1 MSTDAP
7 HDLQEAPRAEESL
20 EQVRLIGTGELG
32 ESFEVLRMR
41 LAEGDSTEASG
52 ELPRPERFVL
62 KKLTF
67 ARVRDPD
74 EFARH
79 FDSLTRLDH
88 RNLARYHEIFRG
100 EQVTRLMRDYVD
112 GMPLDAYLL
121 RPITEAEQAILSA
134 STSADTSAELA
145 ASSPDEDDLPTIE
158 LPSRPDDEN
167 DPPVGLEES
176 SSASEDDNALPHDVT
191 ADRPNTLEIP
201 ESLLEDSEAADRAL
215 DLIILR
221 IQAIGPQIVAALEY
235 LHRFRKVHGGLKP
248 TNILI
253 TDAGQVRL
261 TDFGLYP
268 HLDRPGSGDLRSC
281 YSAPELR
288 RGEFSP
294 AADLYALGVILFEA
308 LAGQPFDACQRLV
321 EREESAR
328 PRRERIFLSEV
339 APHCPAAWVNLIH
352 GLLASEPSRRPSL
365 NDVLDLLSTD
375 ENRSVTIP
383 ATVVEDR
390 EVLYGRRELFD
401 QLTARASLCAQER
414 RLGLSVVEGPQG
426 TGKTALIDALAH
438 WASQLGWIVL
448 RGRCFHRD
456 TSTYQGWD
464 EIADQLATIIARLP
478 DKTRQR
484 METARQQAARIFPAL
499 HERRESDSEVGRRS
513 AIDALRRVLVELSE
527 QRPVLI
533 ALEDTHFAGLDTA
546 ALLADLT
553 NDPRGMRVFM
563 VTSILTD
570 AREEHANHPFFSELA
585 TSPITLD
592 RVEIHGFSKEEARE
606 YVLANAANL
615 SLRSKQLILRRGNL
629 HPRLIDELIYEFEQ
643 APAQASDELDADEP
657 VAVDELLT
665 TFMRRRVS
673 QLTRAE
679 RLGLQ
684 LLAVA
689 SSPLTT
695 HTLGLAMGRELG
707 ASALSAQGGEAV
719 METLLLRRL
728 ARQSRARIGEERDAT
743 FAIIHDRAR
752 NFVLDELGRDHH
764 ARLCGLIAD
773 ALRDAK
779 TGSDARRLNYLRRA
793 GRQREAVEVAFKVA
807 RSAQSRFAW
816 ERALELWQLINAHE
830 PDDSPRRDEIHRAL
844 FEAAIALARTDQARD
859 HLRALLAT
867 DSVDERLAL
876 RRQWM
881 EALLASGHPDEAID
895 TLDDALQEVGSAYR
909 RGRLRA
915 GLRAWRR
922 RLAVGLARWSD
933 ATAVARDQRPA
944 ERTCETARLLWRASE
959 ASHLLLSARH
969 DRLTTHFARLAT
981 LHNFGPWLARDR
993 LQMVSTPRL
1002 PLMIDP
1008 AAPVD
1013 RWLQQ
1018 SLTLSERFDDP
1029 GCRARALELQ
1039 GLLAAHRGRWSEAR
1053 ELLHQSI
1060 DTLQKVGVDDAI
1072 FATRWLSH
1080 ITRVGLELGQ
1090 LAEVTPV
1097 VDNLTHRLRRDRA
1110 ASAHIALCRAD
1121 LLLARGDIEQAALAL
1136 GPATEL
1142 AERTPNSLLFLEVTS
1157 RRATIDL
1164 ALGRP
1169 ELVIAH
1175 LDLLRDQ
1182 VFDRDFL
1189 SLPHVEFALNRILAR
1204 ALASQAERQR
1214 TLQQDTLAATL
1225 HRLARVIRRLARHE
1239 DHLGRSEQAALL
1251 RLRARLALLREHH
1264 SRAARLARQAIDLCA
1279 SSQSVLSQT
1288 LNQEALGLILAR
1300 QERPE
1305 ARQILES
1312 ARALAAT
1319 HNFYLPLVL
1328 EGWPV
1333 PRAHAALKADPA

>member
-1 MSTDAP
+1 MNTDAP
-7 HDLQEAPRAEESL
+7 HELQEAPRADESL

-41 LAEGDSTEASG
+41 LAEGEPTEVSG
-52 ELPRPERFVL
+52 EIPRPERFVL

-67 ARVRDPD
+67 ARIRDPD

-121 RPITEAEQAILSA
+121 RPITDAEQVILSA
-134 STSADTSAELA
+134 SSSPETPA
-145 ASSPDEDDLPTIE
+145 ASHHEDDLPTIE
-158 LPSRPDDEN
+158 LPASLD
-167 DPPVGLEES
+167 EES
-176 SSASEDDNALPHDVT
+176 DLPTESEEPSSRDTDAVPEALAT
-191 ADRPNTLEIP
+191 DRPNTLEIP
-201 ESLLEDSEAADRAL
+201 ESLLEDSEAADRTL

-253 TDAGQVRL
+253 NEAGQVRL
-261 TDFGLYP
+261 TDFGLHP
-268 HLDRPGSGDLRSC
+268 HLERPGSGDLRAC

-288 RGEFSP
+288 RGDFSP

-308 LAGQPFDACQRLV
+308 LAGKPFDACQRLV
-321 EREESAR
+321 EREEGAR
-328 PRRERIFLSEV
+328 PRLERIFLSEV

-352 GLLASEPSRRPSL
+352 GLLASDPQRRPSL
-365 NDVLDLLSTD
+365 NDVLDLLSTG

-390 EVLYGRRELFD
+390 EVLYGRREIFD
-401 QLTARASLCAQER
+401 QLTTRASLCAQER

-464 EIADQLATIIARLP
+464 EIAEQLATIIARLP
-478 DKTRQR
+478 EKSRQR
-484 METARQQAARIFPAL
+484 METARYQAARIFPAL
-499 HERRESDSEVGRRS
+499 HERRESDCAVGRRS

-563 VTSILTD
+563 LTSILTD
-570 AREEHANHPFFSELA
+570 PRKDHDTPPFFGELA
-585 TSPITLD
+585 TSPITLH
-592 RVEIHGFSKEEARE
+592 RVEVHGFSKEEARE

-643 APAQASDELDADEP
+643 APTQASEELDADEAM
-657 VAVDELLT
+657 AVDELLT
-665 TFMRRRVS
+665 AFIRRRVA
-673 QLTRAE
+673 QLTRPE

-695 HTLGLAMGRELG
+695 QTLGLAMGRELG
-707 ASALSAQGGEAV
+707 ASAMSAQGGEAV
-719 METLLLRRL
+719 IETLLHRRL
-728 ARQSRARIGEERDAT
+728 ARQSRARAGEGHDAT
-743 FAIIHDRAR
+743 YAIIHDRAR
-752 NFVLDELGRDHH
+752 NVLLNELGRDHH

-773 ALRDAK
+773 ALRESK

-793 GRQREAVEVAFKVA
+793 GRQREAVEVAFRVA
-807 RSAQSRFAW
+807 HSAQNRFAW
-816 ERALELWQLINAHE
+816 DRALELWQVINAHE
-830 PDDSPRRDEIHRAL
+830 PEDSPRRNEIHRAL
-844 FEAAIALARTDQARD
+844 FEAAVALARTDQARN
-859 HLRALLAT
+859 HLHALLAT
-867 DSVDERLAL
+867 DSIEDRLAI

-933 ATAVARDQRPA
+933 ATAVARDQRPPA
-944 ERTCETARLLWRASE
+944 RTFETARLLWRASE
-959 ASHLLLSARH
+959 ASHLLQSARR

-981 LHNFGPWLARDR
+981 VHNYGPWLARDR
-993 LQMVSTPRL
+993 LQMVSAPHL
-1002 PLMIDP
+1002 PLMVDP

-1018 SLTLSERFDDP
+1018 SLTLAERFDDP

-1039 GLLAAHRGRWSEAR
+1039 GLLAAHRGRWSDAR

-1060 DTLQKVGVDDAI
+1060 DTLQHVGIDDAI

-1080 ITRVGLELGQ
+1080 ITRVALELGQ
-1090 LAEVTPV
+1090 ISDVMPI
-1097 VDNLTHRLRRDRA
+1097 VDNLAHRLRRDRA
-1110 ASAHIALCRAD
+1110 ASAHIALCRVD
-1121 LLLARGDIEQAALAL
+1121 LLVARGDIEQAALAL
-1136 GPATEL
+1136 SPASEL

-1189 SLPHVEFALNRILAR
+1189 ALPHVEFALNRALAR

-1214 TLQQDTLAATL
+1214 TLQQETLTATL

-1239 DHLGRSEQAALL
+1239 QHLGLSERAAWL

-1264 SRAARLARQAIDLCA
+1264 SRAARFVRQAIDLCA
-1279 SSQSVLSQT
+1279 PSQSVLSQT
-1288 LNQEALGLILAR
+1288 LNQEALGLILTR

-1319 HNFYLPLVL
+1319 HAFYLPLVL

-1333 PRAHAALKADPA
+1333 PRAHAVLKADTA

>member
-7 HDLQEAPRAEESL
+7 HDLQDAPRTDESL

-41 LAEGDSTEASG
+41 LAEGESAEVSG
-52 ELPRPERFVL
+52 EMPRPERFVL

-88 RNLARYHEIFRG
+88 PNLARYREIFRG

-134 STSADTSAELA
+134 STSPDASTEAPA
-145 ASSPDEDDLPTIE
+145 AALDEDDLPTIE
-158 LPSRPDDEN
+158 LPSTLDEDDL
-167 DPPVGLEES
+167 PPALDEPSSEGEES
-176 SSASEDDNALPHDVT
+176 VPEEIA

-253 TDAGQVRL
+253 NDAGQVRL
-261 TDFGLYP
+261 TDFGLHP
-268 HLDRPGSGDLRSC
+268 HLERPGSGDLRSC

-294 AADLYALGVILFEA
+294 AADLYALGVIFFEA
-308 LAGQPFDACQRLV
+308 LAGKPFDACQRV
-321 EREESAR
+321 IEGDEGPR

-352 GLLASEPSRRPSL
+352 GLLASEPQRRPSL
-365 NDVLDLLSTD
+365 NEVLDLLSTD

-390 EVLYGRRELFD
+390 EVLYGRREIFD
-401 QLTARASLCAQER
+401 QLTERASLCAQER

-456 TSTYQGWD
+456 TGAYQGWD
-464 EIADQLATIIARLP
+464 EIAEQLAGIIARLP
-478 DKTRQR
+478 EKSRQR
-484 METARQQAARIFPAL
+484 METARLQAARIFPAL
-499 HERRESDSEVGRRS
+499 YDRGEACPEVGRRS

-533 ALEDTHFAGLDTA
+533 ALEDTHFAGLDTS

-563 VTSILTD
+563 VTSILTGPGKD
-570 AREEHANHPFFSELA
+570 HANHPFFGELA
-585 TSPITLD
+585 TSPIALH

-643 APAQASDELDADEP
+643 APTEASEELEAAEP

-665 TFMRRRVS
+665 TFIRRRVA
-673 QLTRAE
+673 QLTRPE

-689 SSPLTT
+689 SSPLTA

-707 ASALSAQGGEAV
+707 ASAMSAQGGEAV
-719 METLLLRRL
+719 IATLLHRRL
-728 ARQSRARIGEERDAT
+728 ARQSRARAGEHQDAAY
-743 FAIIHDRAR
+743 AIIHDRAR

-773 ALRDAK
+773 ALRESK
-779 TGSDARRLNYLRRA
+779 TGSDARRLDYLRRA
-793 GRQREAVEVAFKVA
+793 GRQRESVEVAFKVA
-807 RSAQSRFAW
+807 HSAQSRFAW
-816 ERALELWQLINAHE
+816 ERALELWQLIDAHE
-830 PDDSPRRDEIHRAL
+830 PKDSPRRDEIHRAL

-859 HLRALLAT
+859 QLRPLLASGSIQ
-867 DSVDERLAL
+867 DRLAI

-933 ATAVARDQRPA
+933 ATAVARDQRPP
-944 ERTCETARLLWRASE
+944 ERTVETARLLWRASE

-981 LHNFGPWLARDR
+981 VHNYGPWLARDR
-993 LQMVSTPRL
+993 LQMVSAPLL
-1002 PLMIDP
+1002 PLLIDP
-1008 AAPVD
+1008 TTPVD
-1013 RWLQQ
+1013 RWLDQ
-1018 SLTLSERFDDP
+1018 SLTLSDRFDDP

-1039 GLLAAHRGRWSEAR
+1039 GLLAAHRGRWAEAR
-1053 ELLHQSI
+1053 ELLHKSI
-1060 DTLQKVGVDDAI
+1060 STLQKVGVDDAI

-1080 ITRVGLELGQ
+1080 IIRVGIELGQ
-1090 LAEVTPV
+1090 LHEVMPV
-1097 VDNLTHRLRRDRA
+1097 VDNLTHRLRHDRA
-1110 ASAHIALCRAD
+1110 ASAHIALSRAD
-1121 LLLARGDIEQAALAL
+1121 LLIARGDIAEAALAL
-1136 GPATEL
+1136 SPASEL
-1142 AERTPNSLLFLEVTS
+1142 AERTPNSLLFLEVTA

-1189 SLPHVEFALNRILAR
+1189 TLPRVEFALNRALAH
-1204 ALASQAERQR
+1204 ALASEAERQR
-1214 TLQQDTLAATL
+1214 TLQQDALSATL
-1225 HRLARVIRRLARHE
+1225 NRLHRTIRRLASYQ
-1239 DHLGRSEQAALL
+1239 DDLGLSERAALL
-1251 RLRARLALLREHH
+1251 RLRARLALLREQY
-1264 SRAARLARQAIDLCA
+1264 SRAARLTRQAIELCA

-1288 LNQEALGLILAR
+1288 LNQEALGLILTR

-1312 ARALAAT
+1312 ARALATT
-1319 HNFYLPLVL
+1319 HHFYLPLVL

-1333 PRAHAALKADPA
+1333 PRAHAVLKADPA